1 MAPPAELGPLR
12 EPALQA
18 VAAGELAAGVE
29 PILQAMA
36 AGELAA
42 EAAAEAV
49 AAAAEEVA
57 AAAELNLTSSAVP
70 YCSQRSLPVDQR
82 GTLPCLRF
90 GSSSRLVDS
99 IRNPATSF
107 RRVSAGSITS
117 SM

>member
-36 AGELAA
+36 AGELA
-42 EAAAEAV
+42 E

-57 AAAELNLTSSAVP
+57 AAAEEVAAAVNLTSSAVP

>member
-18 VAAGELAAGVE
+18 VAAGELAAV
-29 PILQAMA
+29 
-36 AGELAA
+36 A
-42 EAAAEAV
+42 EAKSVAE
-49 AAAAEEVA
+49 
-57 AAAELNLTSSAVP
+57 AAELNLTSSAVP

>member
-18 VAAGELAAGVE
+18 VAAGVE
-29 PILQAMA
+29 PISQAMA

-42 EAAAEAV
+42 VAV
-49 AAAAEEVA
+49 AEV
-57 AAAELNLTSSAVP
+57 AELNLTSSAVP
-70 YCSQRSLPVDQR
+70 YYSQRSLPVDQR

>member
-42 EAAAEAV
+42 E

>member
-29 PILQAMA
+29 
-36 AGELAA
+36 
-42 EAAAEAV
+42 V
-49 AAAAEEVA
+49 
-57 AAAELNLTSSAVP
+57 AELNLTSSAVP

>member
-29 PILQAMA
+29 PISQAMA

-42 EAAAEAV
+42 GAVAEAAEAV
-49 AAAAEEVA
+49 E
-57 AAAELNLTSSAVP
+57 AAELNLTSSAVP

>member
-1 MAPPAELGPLR
+1 VAPPAELGPLR

-29 PILQAMA
+29 PISQAMA
-36 AGELAA
+36 AGAVA
-42 EAAAEAV
+42 EAAEAV
-49 AAAAEEVA
+49 E
-57 AAAELNLTSSAVP
+57 AAELNLTSSAVP

>member
-42 EAAAEAV
+42 EAAA
-49 AAAAEEVA
+49 AEEVAA

>member
-1 MAPPAELGPLR
+1 VAPPAELGPLR

-29 PILQAMA
+29 LISRAMA

-42 EAAAEAV
+42 GAVAEAAEAV
-49 AAAAEEVA
+49 E
-57 AAAELNLTSSAVP
+57 AAELNLTSSAVP
-70 YCSQRSLPVDQR
+70 YYSQRSLPVDQR

>member
-42 EAAAEAV
+42 EAAAAEAV
-49 AAAAEEVA
+49 EE
-57 AAAELNLTSSAVP
+57 AAELNLTSSAVP